1 MNAWRIVK
9 AVHSADAFSGS
20 GAEKYGGRWN
30 QVGRRVVYCSSSQSL
45 AMLETLVH
53 INPAVPMDYVIFPI
67 RFDASLV
74 TSIARKSIPPNWRE
88 EPPPVDCQLSGDAWL
103 KAGKHPILRVP
114 SVIVPDEDNFLLNPL
129 HSDFSKITIGKP
141 IPFSFDGRLL

>member
-1 MNAWRIVK
+1 MKAWRIVK
-9 AVHSADAFSGS
+9 AAHADDAFSGV

-30 QVGRRVVYCSSSQSL
+30 RAGRRVVYCSSSQSL

-53 INPAVPMDYVIFPI
+53 INPSVPMDYVIFPI
-67 RFDASLV
+67 SFAANLV
-74 TSIARKSIPPNWRE
+74 TAIPRNAIPSNWRE
-88 EPPPVDCQLSGDAWL
+88 EPPPTACQLSGEAWL
-103 KAGKHPILRVP
+103 TAGKHTILRVP

-129 HSDFSKITIGKP
+129 HPDFSKITIGNP